1 MNALEQALREHGEYI
16 RLEESLKKNKNASL
30 GVSGCKDSDKINI
43 INALSSG
50 YKYTVIVTNDAKKA
64 REMYEDFAIYNK
76 NVILYP
82 AKDFLFLN
90 AEIHG
95 NYIISE
101 RLNVIKNIIENN
113 DSIIITTIDGLMDK
127 LIPVEIIEENV
138 IMISSQDSLDLEEVK
153 SKLVN
158 MAYERV
164 SQVQGPGQF
173 AMRGEILDIFPV
185 TEESPVRI
193 DLWGDEIDSIK
204 YFDVESQRSIENIED
219 ITIYPACEYIM
230 DRDTMLKGIEKIK
243 ADEKKVESAFRK
255 KMEIESGHR
264 ISVIIKEFLE
274 MLRINPAGASV
285 DSYINYFYDDLSTLE
300 DYLNNSN
307 TLYVLDEP
315 VKLKEKS
322 TAVFKEFKES
332 MVSRL
337 EKGYI
342 LPGQTKVL
350 NDYKAVIDMMKG
362 MPKVSFFSI
371 NNKAKELAITETFQI
386 DSRSVVSYNNSL
398 EILAKDLKSY
408 RKKNYRVLILASST
422 TRAKRFADGL
432 WDYGIEAIFSDNKDR
447 VLKPREV
454 IVMSGNVRQGY
465 EYPLVNFVVITQTDI
480 FGKERHK
487 KKKHKSRF
495 QGRHVQDFNEL
506 SVGDYVVHENHGLGV
521 YRGVEKIEVDGVF
534 KDYIKIEYAGNSN
547 LYILATQLDMLQKY
561 AGADTEKVPKINK
574 LGSQEWYKTKYKV
587 KGAVKD
593 IAKELVELYSARQNR
608 QGFAYSKDTVWQ
620 KEFEETFPYE
630 ETSDQLKA
638 IEETKLDMESH
649 KIMDRLICGDVGYG
663 KTEIAIRA
671 AFKAVQDGKQ
681 VAFLVP
687 TTILAKQHYNTF
699 VQRMKNYPV
708 RIDMLS
714 RFRTSKEVDETIKG
728 LKSGEVDIVIGT
740 HKILNKSIK
749 YKDLG
754 LLIVDE
760 EQRFGVTHKE
770 KLKEIKQ
777 NVDVLTLTATPI
789 PRTLHMSLAGIRDM
803 SVLEEAPVD
812 RVPIQTYVME
822 YDKEII
828 REAINRE
835 LARGGQVYYV
845 YNRVNNIQDVA
856 MNLQSLLGDAN
867 VVYAHGRMPKGE
879 LEQIMFDF
887 VQGDIDVLVS
897 TTIIETG
904 LDISNVNTIIIHDAD
919 RFGLSQLYQL
929 RGRVGRSGRTAY
941 AFMLYKR
948 DKILKEEAEKR
959 LKAIREFTELGSGFK
974 ISMRDLE
981 IRGAGNVLGAQQHGH
996 MAAVGYDLYCKLLNE
1011 AVMTLK
1017 GEEVLDEFETKIDL
1031 DIDAYIPSSYIKNE
1045 MQKLNVY
1052 KRIAS
1057 IESEEDYYDMQDELM
1072 DRFGEMPKNVM
1083 NLLSIAYVKAM
1094 AHKAWVTEITNVKA
1108 SRDTNWKN
1116 VIKIEMYP
1124 QAKIKVEEI
1133 PKLIESYKG
1142 KLKFIQESK
1151 PYFMVETG
1159 TKELNMDEYKEVI
1172 LEFLKQVSL

>member
-30 GVSGCKDSDKINI
+30 GVSGCKDSDKINT

-138 IMISSQDSLDLEEVK
+138 IMINSQDSLDLEEVK

-350 NDYKAVIDMMKG
+350 NDYKAVFDMMKG

-561 AGADTEKVPKINK
+561 AGADAEKVPKINK

-1057 IESEEDYYDMQDELM
+1057 IESEEDYFDMQDELM

-1151 PYFMVETG
+1151 PYFLVETG
-1159 TKELNMDEYKEVI
+1159 TKELNMDESKEVI
-1172 LEFLKQVSL
+1172 LEFLKQVSF

>member
-754 LLIVDE
+754 LLIIDE

-1031 DIDAYIPSSYIKNE
+1031 DVDAYIPSSYIKNE

-1108 SRDTNWKN
+1108 SMDTNWKN

-1172 LEFLKQVSL
+1172 LEFLKQISF

>member
-350 NDYKAVIDMMKG
+350 NDYKAVIDMMKR

-371 NNKAKELAITETFQI
+371 NNRAKELAITETFQI

-1031 DIDAYIPSSYIKNE
+1031 DVDAYIPSSYIKNE

-1057 IESEEDYYDMQDELM
+1057 IESEEDYFDMQDELM

>member
-1 MNALEQALREHGEYI
+1 MNTLEQALREHGEYI

-593 IAKELVELYSARQNR
+593 IAKELVELYSVRQNR

-1031 DIDAYIPSSYIKNE
+1031 DVDAYIPSSYIKNE

-1057 IESEEDYYDMQDELM
+1057 IESEEDYFDMQDELM

-1151 PYFMVETG
+1151 PYFLVETG

>member
-561 AGADTEKVPKINK
+561 AGADAEKVPKINK

-1151 PYFMVETG
+1151 PYFLIETG

>member
-64 REMYEDFAIYNK
+64 REMYEDFVIYNK

-230 DRDTMLKGIEKIK
+230 DRDTMLKGVEKIK

-264 ISVIIKEFLE
+264 ISMIIKEFLE

-1031 DIDAYIPSSYIKNE
+1031 DVDAYIPSSYIKNE

-1057 IESEEDYYDMQDELM
+1057 IESEEDYFDMQDELM

-1172 LEFLKQVSL
+1172 LEFLKQVSF

>member
-50 YKYTVIVTNDAKKA
+50 YIYTVIVTNDAKKA

-173 AMRGEILDIFPV
+173 AMRGEILDVFPV

-204 YFDVESQRSIENIED
+204 YFDVESQRSIEHIED

-480 FGKERHK
+480 FGKERNK
-487 KKKHKSRF
+487 KRKHKSRF

-754 LLIVDE
+754 LLIIDE

-777 NVDVLTLTATPI
+777 NVNVLTLTATPI

-948 DKILKEEAEKR
+948 DKSLKEEAEKR

-1031 DIDAYIPSSYIKNE
+1031 DVDAYIPSSYIKNE

-1057 IESEEDYYDMQDELM
+1057 IENEEDYFDMQDELM

-1151 PYFMVETG
+1151 PYFLVETG

>member
-50 YKYTVIVTNDAKKA
+50 YIYTVIVTNDAKKA

-173 AMRGEILDIFPV
+173 AMRGEILDVFPV

-204 YFDVESQRSIENIED
+204 YFDVESQRSIEHIED

-480 FGKERHK
+480 FGKERNR

-754 LLIVDE
+754 LLIIDE

-1031 DIDAYIPSSYIKNE
+1031 DVDAYIPSSYIKNE

-1057 IESEEDYYDMQDELM
+1057 IENEEDYFDMQDELM

-1151 PYFMVETG
+1151 PYFLVETG

>member
-50 YKYTVIVTNDAKKA
+50 YIYTVIVTNDAKKA

-173 AMRGEILDIFPV
+173 AMRGEILDVFPV

-204 YFDVESQRSIENIED
+204 YFDVESQRSIEHIED

-480 FGKERHK
+480 FGKERNK
-487 KKKHKSRF
+487 KRKHKSRF

-754 LLIVDE
+754 LLIIDE

-1031 DIDAYIPSSYIKNE
+1031 DVDAYIPSSYIKNE

-1057 IESEEDYYDMQDELM
+1057 IENEEDYFDMQDELM

-1151 PYFMVETG
+1151 PYFLVETG

>member
-1 MNALEQALREHGEYI
+1 MNTLEQALREHGEYI

-173 AMRGEILDIFPV
+173 AMRGEILDVFPV

-480 FGKERHK
+480 FGKERNK
-487 KKKHKSRF
+487 KRKHKSRF

-754 LLIVDE
+754 LLIIDE

-1031 DIDAYIPSSYIKNE
+1031 DVDAYIPSSYIKNE

-1057 IESEEDYYDMQDELM
+1057 IESEEDYFDMQDELM

-1151 PYFMVETG
+1151 PYFLVETG

>member
-1 MNALEQALREHGEYI
+1 MNTLEQALREHGEYI

-230 DRDTMLKGIEKIK
+230 DRDTMLKGIEK
-243 ADEKKVESAFRK
+243 K

-593 IAKELVELYSARQNR
+593 IAKELVELYSVRQNR

-754 LLIVDE
+754 LLIIDE

-1031 DIDAYIPSSYIKNE
+1031 DVDAYIPSSYIKNE

-1057 IESEEDYYDMQDELM
+1057 IENEEDYFDMQDELM

-1151 PYFMVETG
+1151 PYFLVETG

>member
-480 FGKERHK
+480 FGKERHR

-754 LLIVDE
+754 LLIIDE

-1031 DIDAYIPSSYIKNE
+1031 DVDAYIPSSYIKNE

-1057 IESEEDYYDMQDELM
+1057 IESEEDYFDMQDELM

>member
-480 FGKERHK
+480 FGKERHR

-1031 DIDAYIPSSYIKNE
+1031 DVDAYIPSSYIKNE

>member
-50 YKYTVIVTNDAKKA
+50 YIYTVIVTNDAKKA

-173 AMRGEILDIFPV
+173 AMRGEILDVFPV

-204 YFDVESQRSIENIED
+204 YFDVESQRSIEHIED

-480 FGKERHK
+480 FGKERNK
-487 KKKHKSRF
+487 KRKHKSRF

-593 IAKELVELYSARQNR
+593 IAKELVELYSVRQNR

-828 REAINRE
+828 REAINRV

-1031 DIDAYIPSSYIKNE
+1031 DVDAYIPSSYIKNE

-1057 IESEEDYYDMQDELM
+1057 IENEEDYFDMQDELM

-1151 PYFMVETG
+1151 PYFLVETG

>member
-300 DYLNNSN
+300 GYLNNSN

-350 NDYKAVIDMMKG
+350 NDYKAVIDMMKE

-1031 DIDAYIPSSYIKNE
+1031 DVDAYIPSSYIKNE

-1057 IESEEDYYDMQDELM
+1057 IENEEDYFDMQDELM

-1172 LEFLKQVSL
+1172 LEFLKQISF

>member
-1031 DIDAYIPSSYIKNE
+1031 DVDAYIPSSYIKNE

-1108 SRDTNWKN
+1108 SMDTNWKN

-1172 LEFLKQVSL
+1172 LEFLKQISF

>member
-64 REMYEDFAIYNK
+64 REMYEDFVIYNK

-138 IMISSQDSLDLEEVK
+138 VMISSQDSLDLEEVK

-307 TLYVLDEP
+307 TLYILDEP

-754 LLIVDE
+754 LLIIDE

-1031 DIDAYIPSSYIKNE
+1031 DVDAYIPSSYIKNE

-1057 IESEEDYYDMQDELM
+1057 IESEEHYYDMQDELM

-1151 PYFMVETG
+1151 PYFLIETG

>member
-754 LLIVDE
+754 LLIIDE

-777 NVDVLTLTATPI
+777 NVNVLTLTATPI

-1031 DIDAYIPSSYIKNE
+1031 DVDAYISSSYIKNE

-1057 IESEEDYYDMQDELM
+1057 IESEEDYFDMQDELM

-1151 PYFMVETG
+1151 PYFLVETG

-1172 LEFLKQVSL
+1172 LEFLKQVSF

>member
-1 MNALEQALREHGEYI
+1 MNTLEQALREHGEYI

-173 AMRGEILDIFPV
+173 AMRGEILDVFPV

-480 FGKERHK
+480 FGKERHR

-754 LLIVDE
+754 LLIIDE

-1031 DIDAYIPSSYIKNE
+1031 DVDAYIPSSYIKNE

-1057 IESEEDYYDMQDELM
+1057 IESEEDYFDMQDELM

-1151 PYFMVETG
+1151 PYFLVETG

>member
-1 MNALEQALREHGEYI
+1 MNTLEQALREHGEYI

-593 IAKELVELYSARQNR
+593 IAKELVELYSVRQNR

-754 LLIVDE
+754 LLIIDE

-1031 DIDAYIPSSYIKNE
+1031 DVDAYIPSSYIKNE

-1057 IESEEDYYDMQDELM
+1057 IENEEDYFDMQDELM

-1151 PYFMVETG
+1151 PYFLVETG

>member
-480 FGKERHK
+480 FGKERYK

-1031 DIDAYIPSSYIKNE
+1031 DVDAYIPSSYIKNE

-1057 IESEEDYYDMQDELM
+1057 IESEEDYFDMQDELM

-1151 PYFMVETG
+1151 PYFLVETG

>member
-350 NDYKAVIDMMKG
+350 NDYKAVIDMMKE

-593 IAKELVELYSARQNR
+593 IAKELVELYSVRQNR

-699 VQRMKNYPV
+699 AQRMKNYPV

-1057 IESEEDYYDMQDELM
+1057 IESEEDYFDMQDELM

>member
-30 GVSGCKDSDKINI
+30 GVSGCKDSDKINT

-138 IMISSQDSLDLEEVK
+138 IMINSQDSLDLEEVK

-350 NDYKAVIDMMKG
+350 NDYKAVFDMMKG

-561 AGADTEKVPKINK
+561 AGADAEKVPKINK

-919 RFGLSQLYQL
+919 RSGLSQLYQL

-1057 IESEEDYYDMQDELM
+1057 IESEEDYFDMQDELM

-1151 PYFMVETG
+1151 PYFLVETG
-1159 TKELNMDEYKEVI
+1159 TKELNMDESKEVI
-1172 LEFLKQVSL
+1172 LEFLKQVSF

>member
-50 YKYTVIVTNDAKKA
+50 YIYTVIVTNDAKKA

-204 YFDVESQRSIENIED
+204 YFDVESQRSIEHIED

-480 FGKERHK
+480 FGKERNK
-487 KKKHKSRF
+487 KRKHKSRF

-1031 DIDAYIPSSYIKNE
+1031 DVDAYIPSSYIKNE

-1057 IESEEDYYDMQDELM
+1057 IENEEDYFDMQDELM

-1151 PYFMVETG
+1151 PYFLVETG

>member
-50 YKYTVIVTNDAKKA
+50 YKYTAIVTNDAKKA

-480 FGKERHK
+480 FGKERHR

-1031 DIDAYIPSSYIKNE
+1031 DVDAYISSSYIKNE

-1172 LEFLKQVSL
+1172 LEFLKQVSF

>member
-274 MLRINPAGASV
+274 MVRINPAGASV

-371 NNKAKELAITETFQI
+371 NNKVKELAITETFQI

-561 AGADTEKVPKINK
+561 AGADAEKVPKINK

-1031 DIDAYIPSSYIKNE
+1031 DVDAYIPSSYIKNE

-1057 IESEEDYYDMQDELM
+1057 IESEEDYFDMQDELM

-1151 PYFMVETG
+1151 PYFLIETG

>member
-1 MNALEQALREHGEYI
+1 MNTLEQALREHGEYI

-480 FGKERHK
+480 FGKERHR

-754 LLIVDE
+754 LLIIDE

-1031 DIDAYIPSSYIKNE
+1031 DVDAYIPSSYIKNE

-1057 IESEEDYYDMQDELM
+1057 IESEEDYFDMQDELM

-1151 PYFMVETG
+1151 PYFLVETG

>member
-138 IMISSQDSLDLEEVK
+138 IMISSQESLDLEEVK

-1108 SRDTNWKN
+1108 SMDTNWKN

-1172 LEFLKQVSL
+1172 LEFLKQISF

>member
-138 IMISSQDSLDLEEVK
+138 IMISSQESLDLEEVK

-1031 DIDAYIPSSYIKNE
+1031 DVDAYIPSSYIKNE

-1108 SRDTNWKN
+1108 SMDTNWKN

-1172 LEFLKQVSL
+1172 LEFLKQISF

>member
-480 FGKERHK
+480 FGKERHR

-754 LLIVDE
+754 LLIIDE

-1031 DIDAYIPSSYIKNE
+1031 DVDAYIPSSYIKNE

-1057 IESEEDYYDMQDELM
+1057 IESEEDYFDMQDELM

-1142 KLKFIQESK
+1142 KLKFIQESIWMSTRK
-1151 PYFMVETG
+1151 
-1159 TKELNMDEYKEVI
+1159 
-1172 LEFLKQVSL
+1172 